1 MILVTGGTGLVG
13 SHLLYFL
20 LKENGNVRAIHR
32 KDSDIT
38 AVKKVFALYTAEV
51 DSLFN
56 KIEWVEANITDI
68 PALTEAFKGITE
80 VYHCAAFINFDPSK
94 YKILKKANV
103 EGTANVVNLCLANS
117 IKKICYVSSVA
128 TLGSNLKG
136 ELISEETPWNADEKN
151 NVYAITKYGAEMEV
165 WRGTQEGLD
174 AVIVNPGIILGTSP
188 DGGGSGIII
197 SLGKSGIPF
206 YPSGAMGIV
215 DVVDVAKAMVQ
226 LMRSN
231 IKNEQFVL
239 VGENLSY
246 KELLSKLAPLFGKK
260 PPTKKLPK
268 QLMYFLSSMDWLSNK
283 LFGTKRRLVK
293 ATVRS
298 MFIKS
303 RYDSQKIKNA
313 IGFQFTPTEQTLKRI
328 AKENKKP

>member
-1 MILVTGGTGLVG
+1 M
-13 SHLLYFL
+13 
-20 LKENGNVRAIHR
+20 
-32 KDSDIT
+32 
-38 AVKKVFALYTAEV
+38 
-51 DSLFN
+51 
-56 KIEWVEANITDI
+56 
-68 PALTEAFKGITE
+68 
-80 VYHCAAFINFDPSK
+80 
-94 YKILKKANV
+94 
-103 EGTANVVNLCLANS
+103 
-117 IKKICYVSSVA
+117 
-128 TLGSNLKG
+128 
-136 ELISEETPWNADEKN
+136 
-151 NVYAITKYGAEMEV
+151 
-165 WRGTQEGLD
+165 
-174 AVIVNPGIILGTSP
+174 
-188 DGGGSGIII
+188 
-197 SLGKSGIPF
+197 
-206 YPSGAMGIV
+206 

-283 LFGTKRRLVK
+283 LFGTKRRLVR

-298 MFIKS
+298 MFTKS

-328 AKENKKP
+328 AKENKKT